1 MDKNPRF
8 LKSGNG
14 KLASEYHGET
24 IFSLKR
30 KENIIKEQEDRN
42 RDSKGKEY
50 GWVRVTDENNKKVK
64 KSICWIIDL
73 K

>member
-1 MDKNPRF
+1 MDKKPRF

-24 IFSLKR
+24 EFSRKR
-30 KENIIKEQEDRN
+30 KENIIKEQEDRE
-42 RDSKGKEY
+42 RESEGKEY
-50 GWVRVTDENNKKVK
+50 GWVRVTDANREVK
-64 KSICWIIDL
+64 KSICWNIDL